1 MANVANLEKKLL
13 ELINTEGSFAIAL
26 TGEWGIGKTYFWK
39 TFCEKYR
46 ENFQVK
52 KVAYVSLF
60 GIDSLDALKFEI
72 AIKSYSTSQSSDN
85 LSGIKKVFQNT
96 IESVDLPKIEGS
108 GVALSLS
115 KSMITSTISNMVNE
129 TLICIDD
136 IERISDKLDIKDVM
150 GLVNH
155 LNLEKKCKV
164 IVLLHEG
171 EAGEKFHE
179 YKEKVFDEVLTLSES
194 ITIIRK
200 DIVDDND
207 LFPVYELFYQ
217 TLNIKNLRFYQR
229 VQSTFKIIIDNS
241 DSELSLA
248 SKKQIL
254 EFLLVIMFAHDMPKL
269 LGSEIDFESFIT
281 ILDEKNPV
289 FSDRLIDLKSS
300 SSETSSK
307 EDLHTL
313 KQFEKL
319 NGIRDAIEPFISNFI
334 ISGWG
339 HFVVSLV
346 RDLDLNS
353 DMAKLL
359 NEKDTINERN
369 LEDSRLKTQV
379 LQEFHNLDIKPRFPE
394 RLYYVAC
401 SSLSSEHLSN
411 LSFYCDILENS
422 NRPDLAN
429 QLEDHIKRHIEQ
441 SVRSS
446 KNHISIDDFYFFGR
460 KPAERFYNFT
470 VNSIASFR
478 TNSFSSHKILSIF
491 LDFHKNSRRA
501 SNSSDKDF
509 LKLIDK
515 DILRHVIWADMES
528 DQGYR
533 KLFIHSILLH
543 PCLGDING
551 KREEIRLWIL
561 DLLRENIIDNPNN
574 EPSIKMWLDNTNN
587 LTENLT

>member
-1 MANVANLEKKLL
+1 MANVANLEKRLL
-13 ELINTEGSFAIAL
+13 GLINNEDHFAIAL
-26 TGEWGIGKTYFWK
+26 TGEWGIGKTRFWNNFYEKNHANFK
-39 TFCEKYR
+39 TKKY
-46 ENFQVK
+46 
-52 KVAYVSLF
+52 AYVSLF
-60 GIDSLDALKFEI
+60 GIESLESLKFEI
-72 AIKSYSTSQSSDN
+72 ALKSHSTSQKKDN
-85 LSGIKKVFQNT
+85 FSFIKKGFQKSLDA
-96 IESVDLPKIEGS
+96 IDFSKIEGK
-108 GVALSLS
+108 GIALSLS
-115 KSMITSTISNMVNE
+115 KGMVSSAVSSMITDTVV
-129 TLICIDD
+129 CIDD
-136 IERISDKLDIKDVM
+136 IERHSDKLDIKDVM
-150 GLVNH
+150 GLVNQ

-164 IVLLHEG
+164 IVILHEG
-171 EAGEKFHE
+171 KAEQDFIE
-179 YKEKVFDEVLTLSES
+179 YKEKVFDEVMTLDES
-194 ITIIRK
+194 LSIIK
-200 DIVDDND
+200 DDISDTET
-207 LFPVYELFYQ
+207 FPIYKNFYQ
-217 TLNIKNLRFYQR
+217 TMGVRNLRFYQR
-229 VQSTFKIIIDNS
+229 VQSTLKIIIDNS
-241 DSELSLA
+241 GSELSLV

-307 EDLHTL
+307 KDLHIL

-319 NGIRDAIEPFISNFI
+319 NEIRDTIEPFISNFI

-379 LQEFHNLDIKPRFPE
+379 LQEFHNLEVEPKFAE

-401 SSLSSEHLSN
+401 SSLSSEQLSN
-411 LSFYCDILENS
+411 LSFYCDILETS
-422 NRPDLAN
+422 NRSDLAT

-441 SVRSS
+441 LVRSS
-446 KNHISIDDFYFFGR
+446 KSHMSIDDFYFFGK
-460 KPAERFYNFT
+460 KPEDRFYDFT
-470 VNSIASFR
+470 VNSLASFR
-478 TNSFSSHKILSIF
+478 TNSFSSKKILSIF

-501 SNSSDKDF
+501 WNSHDKDL

-515 DILRHVIWADMES
+515 DILKQVIWADIES
-528 DQGYR
+528 NQRYR

-543 PCLGDING
+543 PCLGDISG

-561 DLLRENIIDNPNN
+561 DLLRENIVDNPNN